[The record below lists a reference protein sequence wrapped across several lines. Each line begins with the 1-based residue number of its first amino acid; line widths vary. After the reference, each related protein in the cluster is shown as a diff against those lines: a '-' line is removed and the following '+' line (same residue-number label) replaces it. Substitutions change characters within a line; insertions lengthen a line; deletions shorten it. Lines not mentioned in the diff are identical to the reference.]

1 MSEIKHVGRIIA
13 TGKKCVVAYR
23 TLPGDAYNC
32 LIVPTENLPDSY
44 HDALINLVESNV
56 GQSAYEFAEAMA
68 RTGFPDGTIMLTTLH
83 QRGGLVRMST
93 DQIEMLP
100 RPAVTI
106 KLSELNQIIAEQRGL
121 AVDDLS
127 LKSGDIP
134 NPKSPTAQATAK
146 NDDVSKTTS
155 GSVNSEVIEL
165 TAEQQA
171 DAYKLEADLLYAKV
185 AELRALAEKL
195 VPVVVAEPVIKA
207 VSIAKPVAKPVT
219 KAKAKPVTK

>member
-1 MSEIKHVGRIIA
+1 MSEIKHIGRIIA

-56 GQSAYEFAEAMA
+56 GQSSYEFAEAMA

-106 KLSELNQIIAEQRGL
+106 LLSELNQMIAEQRGL

-134 NPKSPTAQATAK
+134 NPKASTNPLTAK

-155 GSVNSEVIEL
+155 SSVNSGVVEL

-171 DAYKLEADLLYAKV
+171 DAYKLEAELFAKKASDLW
-185 AELRALAEKL
+185 ALAEQL
-195 VPVVVAEPVIKA
+195 VPVVVVEPVIEAA
-207 VSIAKPVAKPVT
+207 VVTKNVAKPVAKAKVT
-219 KAKAKPVTK
+219 SKVK

>member
-23 TLPGDAYNC
+23 TLPGDSGNC

-56 GQSAYEFAEAMA
+56 GQSSYEFAEAMA

-83 QRGGLVRMST
+83 TRGGLIRMAT

-106 KLSELNQIIAEQRGL
+106 LLSELNQMIADQRGL
-121 AVDDLS
+121 AIDDLS
-127 LKSGDIP
+127 LKSNDIP
-134 NPKSPTAQATAK
+134 NPKTPTGPALSKQ
-146 NDDVSKTTS
+146 DDVGKTTS
-155 GSVNSEVIEL
+155 SSVNAEIVEL
-165 TAEQQA
+165 SAEQQA
-171 DAYKLEADLLYAKV
+171 DAYKLEAELFAKKASDLW
-185 AELRALAEKL
+185 ALAEQL
-195 VPVVVAEPVIKA
+195 VPTLVVDPV
-207 VSIAKPVAKPVT
+207 VEVEKPVVSKAKVT
-219 KAKAKPVTK
+219 KK